1 MRLRSH
7 SLNPQH
13 PSYMKRFQ
21 FKLQAVLTLRQ
32 REEQSALEAYSRAL
46 QRRQL
51 AGECLA
57 EVERDLSESRR
68 QWLNALAD
76 GCPAVR
82 AVQLQAFCHSLEAC
96 RKQREQEV
104 HQADLG
110 LNQTSHR
117 LLLARQQREAVE
129 RYLERQRLEHER
141 QLRIEERKLIDD
153 LVGRRPPPV
162 SFSGRALPGAWN

>member
-1 MRLRSH
+1 
-7 SLNPQH
+7 
-13 PSYMKRFQ
+13 MKRFQ

-32 REEQSALEAYSRAL
+32 REEQLALEAYSHAL

-51 AGECLA
+51 AAERLT
-57 EVERDLSESRR
+57 EVERDLSEARR

-82 AVQLQAFCHSLEAC
+82 AVQLQAFCHSLEVC
-96 RKQREQEV
+96 RKEREEAV
-104 HQADLG
+104 HQADVD

-129 RYLERQRLEHER
+129 RYLERQRLEYEG
-141 QLRIEERKLIDD
+141 QLRVEERKWIDD

-162 SFSGRALPGAWN
+162 SFSGRALPGTWN

>member
-1 MRLRSH
+1 
-7 SLNPQH
+7 
-13 PSYMKRFQ
+13 MKKFQ

-32 REEQSALEAYSRAL
+32 REEQTALEAYSRAMQ
-46 QRRQL
+46 QRQA
-51 AGECLA
+51 AGDRLA

-82 AVQLQAFCHSLEAC
+82 AVQLQAFCHSLETH
-96 RKQREQEV
+96 RQEREQAV
-104 HQADLG
+104 HRADIE

-117 LLLARQQREAVE
+117 LLLARQQRESVE
-129 RYLERQRLEHER
+129 RYLERQRAEHER

-162 SFSGRALPGAWN
+162 SFSGRVTPGAWN